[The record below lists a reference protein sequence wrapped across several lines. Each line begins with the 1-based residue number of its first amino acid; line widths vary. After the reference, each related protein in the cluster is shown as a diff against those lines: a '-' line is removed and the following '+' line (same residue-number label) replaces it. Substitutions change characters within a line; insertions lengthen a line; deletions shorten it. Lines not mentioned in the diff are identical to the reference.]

1 MDNNNM
7 NFVIQDAELQY
18 LFEGIDGMYFSW
30 EYNLDIYMICWRKKL
45 VYISREINS
54 YLRMI

>member
-30 EYNLDIYMICWRKKL
+30 EYNLDIYMICWRKKFNL
-45 VYISREINS
+45 
-54 YLRMI
+54 YLKRDK